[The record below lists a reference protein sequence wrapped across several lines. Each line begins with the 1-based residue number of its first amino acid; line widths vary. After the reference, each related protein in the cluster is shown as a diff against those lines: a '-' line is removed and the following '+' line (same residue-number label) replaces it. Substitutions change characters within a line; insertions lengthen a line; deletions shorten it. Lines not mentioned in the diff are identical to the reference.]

1 MLGPIA
7 ITLFRSCTSPRC
19 LSLHPSSCGHLT
31 ACMCCVLSVC
41 LTLCS
46 LQPDEALSDDFLF
59 PMTSLR
65 LSYASSPE
73 SDLEQGSLPPRLVK
87 CSSDP
92 SIATQED
99 SQPAPPPYTP
109 PHQYQVRLTIFTD
122 LKCFK
127 HFYKYLVL
135 YQTGYTKIE
144 IQQKK

>member
-1 MLGPIA
+1 MLRPICRFHFTW
-7 ITLFRSCTSPRC
+7 ITHFIPLFEAAPI
-19 LSLHPSSCGHLT
+19 LSCGHLT
-31 ACMCCVLSVC
+31 ACMCFVLSVC

-109 PHQYQVRLTIFTD
+109 PHQYQVRFITFID
-122 LKCFK
+122 DKCFTNT
-127 HFYKYLVL
+127 
-135 YQTGYTKIE
+135 Q
-144 IQQKK
+144 